1 MRAAVDIGSNTVRLL
16 IGTVENGRVGVAY
29 QMLVTT
35 RLGDTEVG
43 GRLSV
48 AGRQKT
54 IEAMRLFAAKMA
66 EYGVTEPPVVAATS
80 AVREASDGEDFRAEV
95 KRELGWQL
103 LILSGEQEAACSFS
117 GAASLCEGQAVVI
130 DVGGGST
137 EMICREYDFDK
148 EYNTDKNAENK
159 SGKVRGKS
167 VKVGAVRLFNGEVA
181 RADLKDRLSELL
193 SVLPE
198 DRDGVTYVSVGGTIT
213 LIAALLAGISE
224 YTREAVHGR
233 MVTLGELQALY
244 AELLPLSPAERL
256 ERYPLMAGRED
267 IIISGIEIYLTLAE
281 LTGATE
287 FMASDAGLLDGL
299 LLLQAAERRDSLE
312 NK

>member
-16 IGTVENGRVGVAY
+16 IGTAENGRIGVAH

-48 AGRQKT
+48 IGRRKT
-54 IEAMRLFAAKMA
+54 IEAMRIFAAKMA
-66 EYGVTEPPVVAATS
+66 EFGVAEPPVVAATS

-95 KRELGWQL
+95 QRELGWRL

-117 GAASLCEGQAVVI
+117 GASSLCEGQAVVI

-137 EMICREYDFDK
+137 EMICREYDNSGK
-148 EYNTDKNAENK
+148 NSDKN
-159 SGKVRGKS
+159 SGKIQGKS
-167 VKVGAVRLFNGEVA
+167 VRVGAVRLFNGEVA
-181 RADLKDRLSELL
+181 REDLKDRLSDLL

-198 DRDGVTYVSVGGTIT
+198 NRNDLTYVSVGGTIT
-213 LIAALLAGISE
+213 LIAALLAGIPE

-233 MVTLGELQALY
+233 MVTLDELRDLY
-244 AELLPLSPAERL
+244 AELSLLTPAERL
-256 ERYPLMAGRED
+256 ELYPLMTGRED

-299 LLLQAAERRDSLE
+299 LLLQAAGRLPEA
-312 NK
+312 